1 MQCVYTPDIQ
11 GYCRGMS
18 IQTQAIEDIVLKFQA
33 RDIASIQGYIHPEFT
48 WFDSSGSVVLQG
60 GQTFLS
66 ALEGMWRE
74 HPEVVNTSSVC
85 IQVGNLVSHTES
97 FRGFSDGHTE
107 DWIWVYEFDA
117 GVILKMYCF
126 LNATE

>member
-1 MQCVYTPDIQ
+1 
-11 GYCRGMS
+11 MS

-33 RDIASIQGYIHPEFT
+33 RDIAGIQGYIHSEFT

-107 DWIWVYEFDA
+107 DWIWVYEFEA
-117 GVILKMYCF
+117 GVILKMYGF
-126 LNATE
+126 LNSTE

>member
-1 MQCVYTPDIQ
+1 
-11 GYCRGMS
+11 MS
-18 IQTQAIEDIVLKFQA
+18 IQTQVIEDFIVKFQA
-33 RDIASIQGYIHPEFT
+33 RDIASIRPFIHPEFT
-48 WFDSSGSVVLQG
+48 WFDSSGSVVMQG

-66 ALEGMWRE
+66 AIEDMWRD

-107 DWIWVYEFDA
+107 DWIWVYEFDG
-117 GVILKMYCF
+117 GVILKMYGF
-126 LNATE
+126 RHATE

>member
-1 MQCVYTPDIQ
+1 MQCIYTPDVQ

-18 IQTQAIEDIVLKFQA
+18 IQTQVIEDFIVKFQA
-33 RDIASIQGYIHPEFT
+33 RDITSIRPFIHSEFT
-48 WFDSSGSVVLQG
+48 WFDSSGSVVMQG

-66 ALEGMWRE
+66 AIEDMWRD

-97 FRGFSDGHTE
+97 FRGFSVGHTE
-107 DWIWVYEFDA
+107 DWIWVYEFDG
-117 GVILKMYCF
+117 GVILKMYGF
-126 LNATE
+126 RDAA